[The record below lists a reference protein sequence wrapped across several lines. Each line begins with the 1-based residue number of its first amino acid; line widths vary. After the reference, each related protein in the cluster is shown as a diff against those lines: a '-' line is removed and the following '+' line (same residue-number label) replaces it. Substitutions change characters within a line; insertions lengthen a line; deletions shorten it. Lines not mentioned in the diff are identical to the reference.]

1 MAPAPA
7 ALARIVVAVAARPS
21 GERQAQEIAWHAAC
35 GRIRFHVVTRSDD
48 APTSEAKAQEEGVM
62 NERDEKALK
71 DAAKEA
77 LNKQQLREAVKEAYR
92 EIVEDYVRKFGWWSL
107 KTLAAIGTGA
117 IIAGAIY
124 VQAKT

>member
-1 MAPAPA
+1 
-7 ALARIVVAVAARPS
+7 
-21 GERQAQEIAWHAAC
+21 
-35 GRIRFHVVTRSDD
+35 
-48 APTSEAKAQEEGVM
+48 M

-117 IIAGAIY
+117 LIAGAVWI
-124 VQAKT
+124 QAKT

>member
-1 MAPAPA
+1 
-7 ALARIVVAVAARPS
+7 
-21 GERQAQEIAWHAAC
+21 
-35 GRIRFHVVTRSDD
+35 
-48 APTSEAKAQEEGVM
+48 M
-62 NERDEKALK
+62 NERDEKAVK

-77 LNKQQLREAVKEAYR
+77 ITRQQLREAVKDAYK
-92 EIVEDYVRKFGWWSL
+92 EIIEDYVRKFGWWSL